1 MWEHN
6 QPAAAHAR
14 VCVVFCCRSRLAAK
28 IAVIVICAVSA
39 LIVVVLSA
47 VYTKRAIDRR
57 LASVH
62 IEEEVVVDE
71 QHFLLGA
78 SGSSHDDEETALT
91 ASTAAGAPAGEH
103 GSRHGVM
110 ISVETPML
118 VVRRSSSEPGSKQQ
132 QPLRTL
138 GDSSGVNQLGWGA
151 RVASRLGLGAGSS
164 SGSTRKLKV
173 TDDFDADA
181 PTLPQ
186 QPGECGD
193 PVSSSSH
200 SNKACCKNRNG
211 R

>member
-1 MWEHN
+1 
-6 QPAAAHAR
+6 
-14 VCVVFCCRSRLAAK
+14 
-28 IAVIVICAVSA
+28 VSA

-62 IEEEVVVDE
+62 VEEEVIVDE

-78 SGSSHDDEETALT
+78 SSSSHDDEETALT
-91 ASTAAGAPAGEH
+91 ASAAGAPAGES

-138 GDSSGVNQLGWGA
+138 GDSSGANQLGWGA
-151 RVASRLGLGAGSS
+151 RVASRLGLGAGTS

-181 PTLPQ
+181 PTQLQ
-186 QPGECGD
+186 QPGGFGD
-193 PVSSSSH
+193 PVGSSSH
-200 SNKACCKNRNG
+200 SSKACCKNRNG
-211 R
+211 H

>member
-1 MWEHN
+1 M
-6 QPAAAHAR
+6 
-14 VCVVFCCRSRLAAK
+14 
-28 IAVIVICAVSA
+28 SA

-62 IEEEVVVDE
+62 VEEEVVVDE

-78 SGSSHDDEETALT
+78 SSSSHDDEETALT
-91 ASTAAGAPAGEH
+91 ASGAGAPAGEH

-138 GDSSGVNQLGWGA
+138 GDSSGANQLGWGA
-151 RVASRLGLGAGSS
+151 RVASRFGLGAGSS
-164 SGSTRKLKV
+164 SSTRKLKV
-173 TDDFDADA
+173 TDDFDTDA
-181 PTLPQ
+181 PTVPQ
-186 QPGECGD
+186 QPTEFGD
-193 PVSSSSH
+193 PVGSSSH
-200 SNKACCKNRNG
+200 SSKACCKNRNG
-211 R
+211 H